1 MHPERVREHRRM
13 IECDTKTLD
22 RVTAEACEEARAAKS
37 PRVPNFKVSS
47 VKSFHTSHFH
57 RVFHARDMSRD
68 SNPSLLVIES

>member
-1 MHPERVREHRRM
+1 MM
-13 IECDTKTLD
+13 ECDAKTLA
-22 RVTAEACEEARAAKS
+22 RVMTEACEEARAATS
-37 PRVPNFKVSS
+37 PRIPNFKVSS